1 MLTPVS
7 AEAGGNQEKC
17 THVHI
22 IKFLLNHRIVIL
34 SVQSENLFKCL
45 NRNTEPFCSW

>member
-1 MLTPVS
+1 MVTLVS

-22 IKFLLNHRIVIL
+22 IKFLLNHWIVIF
-34 SVQSENLFKCL
+34 VQSENLFKCL